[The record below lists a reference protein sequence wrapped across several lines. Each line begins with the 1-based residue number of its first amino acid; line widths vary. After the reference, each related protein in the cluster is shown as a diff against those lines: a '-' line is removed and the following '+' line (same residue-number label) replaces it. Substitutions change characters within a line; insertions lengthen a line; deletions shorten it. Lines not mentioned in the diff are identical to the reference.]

1 MYSIAKPHILI
12 FFNAMCLLSSACSLY
27 FHLSC
32 KERTH
37 CSLGGKGGDY
47 IAAMFLKFKVLLEDR
62 GIISVETYCT
72 LYDMI

>member
-1 MYSIAKPHILI
+1 
-12 FFNAMCLLSSACSLY
+12 MCLLSSACSVYL
-27 FHLSC
+27 HLSC
-32 KERTH
+32 KQRAH
-37 CSLGGKGGDY
+37 CSLGGKRGRGDY